1 MIVRPL
7 IRADYDQWLKL
18 WQENC
23 DHKISDAVTAET
35 WRRLTHPKE
44 QVFGLCAE
52 TDDGRI
58 AGILHYILHPTT
70 GQIEPVCYMQDLF
83 VAPAARRQGVARQL
97 FWELQ
102 ETGESDGWAR
112 IYWVADNGNPA
123 AVNLYKTLGIR
134 VDFGFYV
141 LPIKD

>member
-1 MIVRPL
+1 MDIRPL
-7 IRADYDQWLKL
+7 VRADYDQWLPL

-23 DHKISDAVTAET
+23 DHKIADDVTAET

-44 QVFGLCAE
+44 QMFGLCAHAP
-52 TDDGRI
+52 DGTL

-83 VAPAARRQGVARQL
+83 VAPACRRMGVGKRLVWA
-97 FWELQ
+97 LQ
-102 ETGESDGWAR
+102 DTGKTHGWAR
-112 IYWVADNGNPA
+112 IYWIAANDNPA
-123 AVNLYKTLGIR
+123 AVALYKTLGIR

-141 LPIKD
+141 LPIRD